1 MSSVMVNI
9 DDEYR
14 KFPEMKKEE
23 VLKIVEWVR
32 QQPHLPNICEAFVI
46 LFYHACY
53 YSSEQ
58 TKKTIDIHYTTRTHC
73 PEFFANCDPLSAEL
87 EKVMRTM

>member
-1 MSSVMVNI
+1 MSSPVNV

-14 KFPEMKKEE
+14 KFPEMKKDE
-23 VLKIVEWVR
+23 VLKIVKWVN
-32 QQPHLPNICEAFVI
+32 QQPHLPNISESYVI
-46 LFYHACY
+46 LFYHACH

-58 TKKTIDIHYTTRTHC
+58 TKNTIDIHYTIRTHC

-87 EKVMRTM
+87 EKVMRIL